1 MSWVQYDYLK
11 KELIKAREE
20 LKRINYLI
28 LHHNA
33 RFRTHYSRVELIGLK
48 KHYES
53 YIKSTNDLLFDL
65 EIKRFKETKKRQNEK
80 DKK

>member
-1 MSWVQYDYLK
+1 MKVEYLK
-11 KELIKAREE
+11 KELLKAREE

-33 RFRTHYSRVELIGLK
+33 RFRTHYSKIELIGLR

-53 YIKSTNDLLFDL
+53 YIKSTNELLFDL
-65 EIKRFKETKKRQNEK
+65 EIKLYKETKKRQNEK
-80 DKK
+80 DRK